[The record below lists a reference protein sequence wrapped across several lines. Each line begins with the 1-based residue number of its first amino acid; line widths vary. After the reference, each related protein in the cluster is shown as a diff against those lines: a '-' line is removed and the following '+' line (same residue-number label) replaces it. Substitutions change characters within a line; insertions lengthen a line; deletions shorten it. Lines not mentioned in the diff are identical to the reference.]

1 MVIMVNIWWEMTCG
15 IRLENFGEILDILG
29 WLLNQLVKKWR
40 CLQYDHLNGKM
51 INLRGTLMIV
61 MDIHRYLSSNIK
73 THHEEHCNNH
83 FNTASIHQFGFL
95 INRSWGTSSNK
106 QQGGTLWQLKSLNS
120 VSPVEILTI
129 CARVK
134 TYSSITYSIWFMV
147 IHQLYILYMVYGL
160 WSSIFIR
167 SMMVILFLWPCN
179 APFYGRMTI
188 PVFWSMHSPAP
199 EELPIRHRKDWPA
212 TRQEANTF

>member
-1 MVIMVNIWWEMTCG
+1 
-15 IRLENFGEILDILG
+15 
-29 WLLNQLVKKWR
+29 
-40 CLQYDHLNGKM
+40 
-51 INLRGTLMIV
+51 MIV
-61 MDIHRYLSSNIK
+61 MDIHRYLSSKIK
-73 THHEEHCNNH
+73 THREEHCNNH

-106 QQGGTLWQLKSLNS
+106 QKGGTLWQLKSLNS
-120 VSPVEILTI
+120 MSPVEILTI

-179 APFYGRMTI
+179 APFMEGWPCT
-188 PVFWSMHSPAP
+188 VFWSMHSPAP